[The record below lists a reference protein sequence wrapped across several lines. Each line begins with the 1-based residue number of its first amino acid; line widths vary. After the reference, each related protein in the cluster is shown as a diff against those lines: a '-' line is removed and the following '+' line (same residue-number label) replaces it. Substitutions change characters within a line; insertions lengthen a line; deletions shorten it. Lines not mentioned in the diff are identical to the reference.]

1 MRRLLKMTVL
11 AVSRGV
17 GHFPCRCLS
26 SRPPA
31 PLGGRILTDP
41 KDIFQHNMWDHVQW
55 SPEEMEKARQKA
67 EENSREQIPIE
78 EQVRYDRDANK
89 YWDRFY
95 EMHQNKFFRNRQWL
109 FSEFPELLPQG
120 CDTSRTPE
128 GQEASVPAYPE
139 LRETQ
144 HSSKESQQGDSHIPN
159 HDVLREKQQHTEY
172 LSAVHSQEAAA
183 FPGQHASF
191 RILEVGCGAG
201 NCVFPIINTIRGSD
215 AFLYCFD
222 FSSRAI
228 QLVKE
233 HPDYD
238 PAVCHAFVHDI
249 CDDVSMF
256 PFPHESLDVIIVVF
270 VLSSIH
276 PERMQRVLNS
286 LAGYLK
292 HGGIILFRDYGR
304 YDLSQLRFKKG
315 QCLSENFY
323 TRQDGTCV
331 YFFMKDEVHR
341 LFTNAGLEEVQ
352 NLEDRRLQVNR
363 GKKVVMHR
371 VWMQS
376 KYRKP
381 SRVPIS

>member
-1 MRRLLKMTVL
+1 MRRLLKMTVS
-11 AVSRGV
+11 AVAHTFGQVSY
-17 GHFPCRCLS
+17 RCLS
-26 SRPPA
+26 GRPPA
-31 PLGGRILTDP
+31 PLGGRILTSP
-41 KDIFQHNMWDHVQW
+41 KDIFHHNMWYFCVVALHQVKDHVQW

-67 EENSREQIPIE
+67 EENSREQIPLE
-78 EQVRYDRDANK
+78 EQG
-89 YWDRFY
+89 
-95 EMHQNKFFRNRQWL
+95 M
-109 FSEFPELLPQG
+109 
-120 CDTSRTPE
+120 T
-128 GQEASVPAYPE
+128 
-139 LRETQ
+139 ETQ
-144 HSSKESQQGDSHIPN
+144 TNIGTDFTKCIKTSSSKIVSGFS
-159 HDVLREKQQHTEY
+159 
-172 LSAVHSQEAAA
+172 LSFLSSCPRTVTQVV
-183 FPGQHASF
+183 PQK
-191 RILEVGCGAG
+191 VGCGAG
-201 NCVFPIINTIRGSD
+201 NSVFPITNAIRGSD

-228 QLVKE
+228 QLVRVAYVCSFFGEMLQE
-233 HPDYD
+233 HPDYN

-249 CDDVSMF
+249 CDDISMF
-256 PFPHESLDVIIVVF
+256 PFPQESLDVIAVVF

-276 PERMQRVLNS
+276 PERIQKVVNR

-304 YDLSQLRFKKG
+304 YDLAQLRFKKG

-331 YFFMKDEVHR
+331 YFFMKDEIHR

-381 SRVPIS
+381 LSTPGC

>member
-1 MRRLLKMTVL
+1 MRGLLKMTVS
-11 AVSRGV
+11 AVTRGF
-17 GHFPCRCLS
+17 GHVHCRCLCG
-26 SRPPA
+26 RPPA
-31 PLGGRILTDP
+31 PLGGRILTNP
-41 KDIFQHNMWDHVQW
+41 EHIFHHNMWDHVQW

-67 EENSREQIPIE
+67 EENSRDQIPVE
-78 EQVRYDRDANK
+78 EQEIR
-89 YWDRFY
+89 
-95 EMHQNKFFRNRQWL
+95 ETCT
-109 FSEFPELLPQG
+109 ELGETLH
-120 CDTSRTPE
+120 SRTD
-128 GQEASVPAYPE
+128 
-139 LRETQ
+139 
-144 HSSKESQQGDSHIPN
+144 SQQEDSHILN
-159 HDVLREKQQHTEY
+159 HDLLREKQQHTDY
-172 LSAVHSQEAAA
+172 VSALQTHKAVA

-201 NCVFPIINTIRGSD
+201 NSVFPIINTIRGSD

-222 FSSRAI
+222 FSNRAI

-256 PFPHESLDVIIVVF
+256 PFPQESLDVIAVVF

-276 PERMQRVLNS
+276 PERIQRVVNR

-304 YDLSQLRFKKG
+304 YDLAQLRFKKG
-315 QCLSENFY
+315 QCLSDNFY

-331 YFFMKDEVHR
+331 YFFMKDEIQQ
-341 LFTNAGLEEVQ
+341 LFTNVGLEEVQ

-371 VWMQS
+371 VWIQS

-381 SRVPIS
+381 LNTRMLSSEIADVEANKPIHV